1 MGKLSVDKGK
11 CIGCGA
17 CVAVDS
23 KHFDFSDEGY
33 SEAISQEDLGTEE
46 LKSAIESCPTG
57 AISIECD
64 CPDDCD
70 CGCKDGKECTCG
82 CQNGKCAK

>member
-1 MGKLSVDKGK
+1 MKKLVVDKEK

-33 SEAISQEDLGTEE
+33 SEAISQDNLDSEE
-46 LKSAIESCPTG
+46 IKSAVESCPTG
-57 AISIECD
+57 AISLTCD

-70 CGCKDGKECTCG
+70 CGCKEGKECTCG
-82 CQNGKCAK
+82 CKDGKC